1 MNGAFYIGA
10 TSLDAQQRALEVVAN
25 NIANINTVGFK
36 RSAVQF
42 SELVA
47 PVRDADGNPVAAA
60 DNANNLAGV
69 MVGGTPHVWTQGD
82 LKQTGQQLDLAI
94 NGDGFLELMGPGGQS
109 LLWRGGTMKVNED
122 GYLAAGDGTPLRA
135 MISVPQGASSLTIGA
150 DGVVSALVN
159 GQTQSQQ
166 IGQLEL
172 VMAKDPNSLI
182 DTGNGYYQASDAG
195 ETYSAKPGLDGGG
208 TLVQGSLETSNVQ
221 LTDEMTNLLLVQRA
235 YAANAQVVQAG
246 DQLMSIVNDL
256 RR

>member
-10 TSLDAQQRALEVVAN
+10 VSLDAQQRALEVVAN
-25 NIANINTVGFK
+25 NIANINTAGFK

-47 PVRDADGNPVAAA
+47 PARDAGGDPVAAA
-60 DNANNLAGV
+60 DNATNLAGV

-94 NGDGFLELMGPGGQS
+94 SGDGFLELMGAGGQS

-122 GYLAAGDGTPLRA
+122 GYLAAADGTPLRA
-135 MISVPQGASSLTIGA
+135 MISVPQGASSLAISS
-150 DGVVSALVN
+150 DGVVSALVS

-166 IGQLEL
+166 VGQLEL

-182 DTGNGYYQASDAG
+182 DMGNGYYQASDAG
-195 ETYSAKPGLDGGG
+195 ETYAAKPGQDGGG
-208 TLVQGSLETSNVQ
+208 TLVQGSLESSNVQ
-221 LTDEMTNLLLVQRA
+221 LADEMTNLLLVQRA